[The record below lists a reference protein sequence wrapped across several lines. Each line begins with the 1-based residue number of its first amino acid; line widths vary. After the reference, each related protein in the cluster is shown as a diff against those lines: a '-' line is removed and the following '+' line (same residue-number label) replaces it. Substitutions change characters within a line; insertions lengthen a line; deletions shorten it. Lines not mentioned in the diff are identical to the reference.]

1 MISSQPNEK
10 RKLNKEQLN
19 EKAAVSIL
27 IEGRGNVNR
36 RAFQRTKNV
45 HFGASKTCIPARQKR
60 AFQRVENGTLLTF
73 LRVKITQ
80 ILQSL
85 YENVISAGKQI
96 LYTAYCT
103 KRKQKRNKQ

>member
-1 MISSQPNEK
+1 MST
-10 RKLNKEQLN
+10 
-19 EKAAVSIL
+19 AAHFS
-27 IEGRGNVNR
+27 
-36 RAFQRTKNV
+36 AQKTTKNV
-45 HFGASKTCIPARQKR
+45 HFGVLKTCISAYQKR
-60 AFQRVENGTLLTF
+60 VFQRIKNGDLLTF

-85 YENVISAGKQI
+85 YETVISDGRQI

>member
-60 AFQRVENGTLLTF
+60 VFQRIKNGDLLTF

-85 YENVISAGKQI
+85 YETVISDGRQI